1 MYKSVCNSC
10 KKSQTTKMTCH
21 ISPRFGIVSIVKV
34 FVGSNF
40 QLRSRILKFVCLHLG
55 RWWPNSRSAMK
66 RTWSQTSHTSWH
78 WRRSGR
84 PQGSRS
90 WQMLLYNDLGRAKSL
105 AGAADAAHF
114 LGRAKSYMVVA
125 AGRREAA
132 LPSLKQCVLM
142 RFETLIWLGGSMSRQ
157 RTCHVW
163 GTLALRCSIVYSFV

>member
-1 MYKSVCNSC
+1 
-10 KKSQTTKMTCH
+10 
-21 ISPRFGIVSIVKV
+21 
-34 FVGSNF
+34 
-40 QLRSRILKFVCLHLG
+40 
-55 RWWPNSRSAMK
+55 
-66 RTWSQTSHTSWH
+66 
-78 WRRSGR
+78 
-84 PQGSRS
+84 
-90 WQMLLYNDLGRAKSL
+90 MLLDNDL
-105 AGAADAAHF
+105 GAADAAHF